1 MSNFSRN
8 LITLRKSKNLSLVE
22 LTKQLNS
29 KYEVKFSKASIDR
42 WEKGLTSPSVTHA
55 SALAHYF
62 NVTLDELSG
71 ISDLSDKKELKQ
83 DTLAAHL
90 DGDYTEEELAKIR
103 EYADMV
109 RKSRDR

>member
-1 MSNFSRN
+1 ME
-8 LITLRKSKNLSLVE
+8 KE
-22 LTKQLNS
+22 KQLKRLMEIKS
-29 KYEVKFSKASIDR
+29 GSVKAFSEDIGLAYTTVRSILER
-42 WEKGLTSPSVTHA
+42 GVFNAKVENVIKICKGLNIKPEQI
-55 SALAHYF
+55 
-62 NVTLDELSG
+62 LDF
-71 ISDLSDKKELKQ
+71 DQTKESEEQPQQ

>member
-1 MSNFSRN
+1 MSSFSQN
-8 LITLRKSKNLSLVE
+8 LITLRKTKNLSLVE

-42 WEKGLTSPSVTHA
+42 WEKGLTSPSVAHA

-62 NVTLDELSG
+62 NVSLDELSG
-71 ISDLSDKKELKQ
+71 RVEMEQPEQ

-90 DGDYTEEELAKIR
+90 EGDYTQEELDEIL
-103 EYADMV
+103 EYAEFV
-109 RKSRDR
+109 KQKHRK